1 MSFPEQTKN
10 SYSWYQLI
18 VFGLCMGVADI
29 IPGISGGTIAFIMG
43 FYEDLLNSIKSLN
56 VESLKLLFKGQFKD
70 FSNAIAWKFVL
81 GLVLGIVIAMA
92 SLAQIV
98 HFILNHEIY
107 RSLLYA
113 AFFGL
118 ILAAAY
124 LSALHIPKWKPFHYL
139 IFTLAAIMA
148 FALTGNI
155 NFNKIEKNLFNI
167 PIEVSVSKNEI
178 VNYDF
183 NKKELLD
190 VPEKTVAAM
199 LSKKII
205 SPHLEIFNQ
214 STHQPVM
221 ASSIAKKGA
230 SNFIDSWIILC
241 GAIAICAMILPGISG
256 SYLLTILGMYTVV
269 IAALADFTGGLT
281 KLTFDTNAFLIL
293 LNMLMGIVLGAVCFI
308 RIVSWLLTK
317 YHDLAIAMLTG
328 FMVGSLRTIW
338 PFWTYSYELL
348 PLKLEKGLQLNPEVP
363 IFPSFVDANTWLA
376 LILLLVGTSL
386 VLFINYIA
394 NQKLSKQSY

>member
-56 VESLKLLFKGQFKD
+56 VESLKLLFKGQFKA
-70 FSNAIAWKFVL
+70 FFNAIAWKFIL

-98 HFILNHEIY
+98 HFILNHETY

-139 IFTLAAIMA
+139 VFIFAAVTA
-148 FALTGNI
+148 FILTGNI
-155 NFNKIEKNLFNI
+155 NFTKTEKITFNV
-167 PIEVSVSKNEI
+167 PIEISVSKNEI
-178 VNYDF
+178 VNYDS
-183 NKKELLD
+183 NKKELLA

-214 STHQPVM
+214 STHQPVI
-221 ASSIAKKGA
+221 ASSISKKGA
-230 SNFIDSWIILC
+230 SSSIDVWIILC

-293 LNMLMGIVLGAVCFI
+293 LNMLIGIVLGAVCFI
-308 RIVSWLLTK
+308 RVVSWLLTK
-317 YHDLAIAMLTG
+317 YHDLAIVMLTG

-338 PFWTYSYELL
+338 PFWNYSYELL
-348 PLKLEKGLQLNPEVP
+348 PLKLEKGLQLNPEAP

-376 LILLLVGTSL
+376 LILMLAGTSL

-394 NQKLSKQSY
+394 NRKLSKQSY